1 MKNILVP
8 IGSSTSAVNTLQY
21 AIDLAQQVDAN
32 VYAIA
37 VFQEFSKA
45 GSASKLNTVLKEDT
59 ENRLDQV
66 LKSVDHKGVSVV
78 AHPIKGGVVD
88 GVERFNK
95 HVPVDLM
102 VLSPRSNSVRDEV
115 YLGNTTGKLVKSTDI
130 PALVIPEDASFK
142 EPSQILMAF
151 KNGNFD
157 KKRQLEPLKKLQ
169 KHFGTEIHLLHVET
183 PETDDKMREVSK
195 DLKEISASYK
205 TSSNATTYQGVLEHF
220 QSLDPDIVCVVRR
233 KRGFFKKLW
242 EKNVVLKK
250 EFFTTKPLLILRVQE
265 S

>member
-8 IGSSTSAVNTLQY
+8 IGSSKSAVNTLQY
-21 AIDLAQQVDAN
+21 AIDLAQEVDAN
-32 VYAIA
+32 VYVIS

-59 ENRLDQV
+59 ENTLEKV
-66 LKSVDHKGVSVV
+66 VSSVDHKGVSVV
-78 AHPIKGGVVD
+78 SHPIKGGVVD

-115 YLGNTTGKLVKSTDI
+115 YLGNTTGKLVKSTNI
-130 PALVIPEDASFK
+130 PALIVPE
-142 EPSQILMAF
+142 SQILMGF

-157 KKRQLEPLKKLQ
+157 KKRHLEPLKKMQ
-169 KHFGTEIHLLHVET
+169 KHFATEIQLLHVET
-183 PETDDKMREVSK
+183 PESDDKMKNISD
-195 DLKEISASYK
+195 DLKEMSASYK
-205 TSSNATTYQGVLEHF
+205 TTSNATTYQGVLEHF
-220 QSLDPDIVCVVRR
+220 QSVNPDIVCVVRR

-250 EFFTTKPLLILRVQE
+250 EFFTPKPLLILRVQE
-265 S
+265 

>member
-8 IGSSTSAVNTLQY
+8 IGSSKSAVNTLQY
-21 AIDLAQQVDAN
+21 AIDLAQEVDAN
-32 VYAIA
+32 VYVIS

-59 ENRLDQV
+59 ENTLEKV
-66 LKSVDHKGVSVV
+66 VSSVDHKGVSVV
-78 AHPIKGGVVD
+78 SHPIKGGVVD

-115 YLGNTTGKLVKSTDI
+115 YLGNTTGKLVKSTNI
-130 PALVIPEDASFK
+130 PALIVPENETFK
-142 EPSQILMAF
+142 QPSQILMAF

-157 KKRQLEPLKKLQ
+157 KKRHLEPLKKMQ
-169 KHFGTEIHLLHVET
+169 KHFGTEIQLLHVET
-183 PETDDKMREVSK
+183 PESDDKMKNVSD
-195 DLKEISASYK
+195 DLKEMSASYK
-205 TSSNATTYQGVLEHF
+205 TTSNATTYQGVLEHF
-220 QSLDPDIVCVVRR
+220 QSVNPDIVCVVRR

-250 EFFTTKPLLILRVQE
+250 EFFTPKPLLILRVQE
-265 S
+265 

>member
-8 IGSSTSAVNTLQY
+8 IGSSSSAFNTLQY

-32 VYAIA
+32 VYAIS

-45 GSASKLNTVLKEDT
+45 GSVSKLNKVLKEES

-66 LKSVDHKGVSVV
+66 VKGVDHKGVSVV
-78 AHPIKGGVVD
+78 AHPIKGGIVE

-115 YLGNTTGKLVKSTDI
+115 YLGNTTGKLVKGTNI
-130 PALVIPEDASFK
+130 PVLIVPEGETFK
-142 EPSQILMAF
+142 EPAQLLMAF

-157 KKRQLEPLKKLQ
+157 NKKQLEPLKKFQ
-169 KHFGTEIHLLHVET
+169 KNFGTELHLLHVET
-183 PETDDKMREVSK
+183 PDSDDTMKGISEA
-195 DLKEISASYK
+195 LKEMSASYK
-205 TSSNATTYQGVLEHF
+205 TTTNATTYQGVLEHF
-220 QSLDPDIVCVVRR
+220 QSVDPDIICVVRR

-250 EFFTTKPLLILRVQE
+250 EFYTSKPLLVLRVQE
-265 S
+265 